1 MARIVPPDTEYYLLH
16 GCGRC
21 SLFDTPACK
30 VHAWQQELR
39 MLLEIVRAHD
49 LQESIKWSVPCF
61 TVDGANVLS
70 VTAFKPHASIN
81 FFLGSRL
88 SDPQGIL
95 VKPGEN
101 SQSARVFRCTDTGTI
116 RMHEKHLHDLV
127 EQSVIVARADAGS
140 ASSGTSAKRKASVPA
155 VEAPPEFLEVIAKD
169 TRLAESFAGLTPG
182 RQRAYLMHFASAKQS
197 ATRSQRILK
206 ARPRILDGKGMHDE

>member
-1 MARIVPPDTEYYLLH
+1 MPRIVPPDTDYYLLH

-30 VHAWQQELR
+30 VHAWQKELR
-39 MLLEIVRAHD
+39 MLLGIVREHD

-88 SDPQGIL
+88 DDAHGIL
-95 VKPGEN
+95 LKPGEN
-101 SQSARVFRCTDTGTI
+101 SQSARAFRCTDTDAI
-116 RMHEKHLHDLV
+116 KKNEAHLHALV
-127 EQSVIVARADAGS
+127 EQAVVIARADARAES
-140 ASSGTSAKRKASVPA
+140 ATHSKRASVPVVA
-155 VEAPPEFLEVIAKD
+155 MPQEFSEIIAKD
-169 TRLAESFAGLTPG
+169 PTFGEHFARLTPG

-206 ARPRILDGKGMHDE
+206 ARPRILEGKGMHDD